1 MQTMANISTEE
12 KYRRQALSFLSEI
25 NSARELLPF
34 HKPSVG
40 YIGESLL
47 IKALKA
53 IVPNEYGVCQGFVR
67 CNDVGNYSHQC
78 DIIIYKRNQAIFKS
92 FGDIKIVKA
101 ESVVSVIEV
110 KSSITANTFRKTMRD
125 FGLLS
130 QLGVL
135 YKYLFVY
142 GPLTRHSI
150 EEWLLSHKSQ
160 NLNETIN
167 AVDVLPYDKPD
178 NKWLPNG
185 IISLKSKS
193 FYTLEITPY
202 DKGDWFGY
210 ASYASKDKDDDTI
223 SNLQEFFSFI
233 MLQMNLDITIDI
245 NDYSFKNGIPLF
257 PC

>member
-78 DIIIYKRNQAIFKS
+78 DIIIYKRDKAIFKS

-101 ESVVSVIEV
+101 ESIVSVIEV

-125 FGLLS
+125 FELLS

-135 YKYLFVY
+135 YKFLFVY

-150 EEWLLSHKSQ
+150 EGWLLSHKSQ
-160 NLNETIN
+160 NLYEGIN

-178 NKWLPNG
+178 KKWLPNG
-185 IISLKSKS
+185 IISLNSKS

-210 ASYASKDKDDDTI
+210 ASYISKDKDDDTI

-233 MLQMNLDITIDI
+233 MLPINLDIKIDI